1 MRVTAGEDAP
11 ALVKDAYIMA
21 KNSSS
26 QWTNHIKQI
35 LDDTGFSHV
44 WANPSGV
51 DPSTFTAEL
60 EQRLT
65 DHFRQNWKSELQAT
79 TGKLR
84 TYKLIKQELKLEKY
98 LELPTH
104 LRVPVTR
111 LRTSSHS
118 LRIEQE
124 GCAPHRRT
132 YLLVL

>member
-1 MRVTAGEDAP
+1 MRVTAGWDAP

-21 KNSSS
+21 INSSS
-26 QWTNHIKQI
+26 QWTNHI

-65 DHFRQNWKSELQAT
+65 DHFRQIWKSELQAT

-111 LRTSSHS
+111 LIKNKLS
-118 LRIEQE
+118 LIKNRN
-124 GCAPHRRT
+124 RK
-132 YLLVL
+132 V